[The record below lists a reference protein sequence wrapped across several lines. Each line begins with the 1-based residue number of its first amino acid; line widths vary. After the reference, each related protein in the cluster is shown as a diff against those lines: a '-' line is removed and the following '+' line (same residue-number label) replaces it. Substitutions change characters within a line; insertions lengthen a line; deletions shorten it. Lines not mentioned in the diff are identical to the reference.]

1 MSILVGVYTGD
12 RTGDRAKIHAAL
24 EMYRK
29 NMKNPEWVAPQIGGV
44 FVVSE
49 RIFVDGRWHNSIM
62 SYMCQKYPD
71 IFSGIRSRT
80 LPVSSYLLRCL
91 LDFYRWVCRL
101 CTIDPSHDWR
111 HVMRVVNL
119 AFNLARVE
127 CPNMPH
133 AAKIVLVM
141 VSLLHDCMDRK
152 VVAVGAREM
161 IRAKLREIGRMFG
174 MPFDFVTVVEALLAI
189 LPYSARKNRP
199 ESERYTVAFSVE
211 VWAQIAEYFQLGS
224 VADAQYWF
232 SVAIEKT
239 SMGDVIDAHALPTRV
254 FVLSLNQI
262 RLPFPEWLS
271 NIAEVI
277 RGERI
282 YGASDDEY
290 ATKFV
295 LDIIKC
301 IRPAL
306 LAYCTRYLGN
316 IKHIAGV
323 KAAFV
328 HRAVVG
334 TDRVH
339 KEAQFI
345 GTGMLDL
352 VTINI

>member
-1 MSILVGVYTGD
+1 
-12 RTGDRAKIHAAL
+12 
-24 EMYRK
+24 
-29 NMKNPEWVAPQIGGV
+29 
-44 FVVSE
+44 
-49 RIFVDGRWHNSIM
+49 
-62 SYMCQKYPD
+62 
-71 IFSGIRSRT
+71 
-80 LPVSSYLLRCL
+80 
-91 LDFYRWVCRL
+91 
-101 CTIDPSHDWR
+101 
-111 HVMRVVNL
+111 MRVVNL

-127 CPNMPH
+127 CPHMPH

-152 VVAVGAREM
+152 VVAVGAHEM

-174 MPFDFVTVVEALLAI
+174 MPFDFVAVVEALLAI

-199 ESERYTVAFSVE
+199 ESERYTVAFSVA
-211 VWAQIAEYFQLGS
+211 VWAQIAEYFRLGS

-232 SVAIEKT
+232 SAAIEKT
-239 SMGDVIDAHALPTRV
+239 SMGDVIDAHVFPGRV
-254 FVLSLNQI
+254 FILSLHQI
-262 RLPFPEWLS
+262 RLPFDEWLS

-282 YGASDDEY
+282 YGAGDDEY
-290 ATKFV
+290 ATAFV

-306 LAYCTRYLGN
+306 LAYCERYLGN

-328 HRAVVG
+328 HREVVG

-339 KEAQFI
+339 KEARFI